1 LIERPVYDGAH
12 SGQISF
18 PGGKMEPDDK
28 DLLFTA
34 LRECQEEIGI
44 EAARIQ
50 VLGSL
55 SPLYI
60 PVSKF
65 EVYPV
70 VGYLSEEPVFIPQTK
85 EVVSILEVPVT
96 RILEADVIEYRTVHY
111 NGKEESIPY
120 FNIQNKFVWGAT
132 AMILSEFVQ
141 VIKEC

>member
-1 LIERPVYDGAH
+1 
-12 SGQISF
+12 
-18 PGGKMEPDDK
+18 MEPGDK
-28 DLLFTA
+28 DLVATA

-44 EAARIQ
+44 EVSRIR

-55 SPLYI
+55 SPLFI

-70 VGYLSEEPVFIPQTK
+70 VGYLPDEPVFIPQTT
-85 EVVSILEVPVT
+85 EVVSIVEVPVS